1 MEALIDRQRTGGCLS
16 DRSWFM
22 LFPSL
27 PPEQQRENTTEDTS
41 VFHSFSLRCKHVP
54 PPSHSWVVI
63 IGTEGEFNWLTVQIS
78 FVLCDLKRNPS
89 SVFVFDEIGKP
100 RIMSALW
107 GVGKYETMCVYVG
120 FWVVLN

>member
-1 MEALIDRQRTGGCLS
+1 MEAQEALIDRQRTGGCLS

-22 LFPSL
+22 LFPF
-27 PPEQQRENTTEDTS
+27 PPEQQEENTTEDTS

-54 PPSHSWVVI
+54 PPYPSSVVI
-63 IGTEGEFNWLTVQIS
+63 IGTVGEFNWLTVQIS

-107 GVGKYETMCVYVG
+107 GSREVEI
-120 FWVVLN
+120 